1 MALALV
7 EAGARA
13 VYCLDLPGDPGEEWE
28 KVAAY
33 AKKLEGKTGGAA
45 RLEYVSAD
53 VTDQVRCAFGFE
65 LSFGCGAGGGE
76 DSRVANGRADADWT
90 GLLYLS

>member
-33 AKKLEGKTGGAA
+33 AKKLQGKTGGAA

-53 VTDQVRCAFGFE
+53 VTDQVRLG
-65 LSFGCGAGGGE
+65 LGLGLGCGGGSGGG
-76 DSRVANGRADADWT
+76 
-90 GLLYLS
+90 